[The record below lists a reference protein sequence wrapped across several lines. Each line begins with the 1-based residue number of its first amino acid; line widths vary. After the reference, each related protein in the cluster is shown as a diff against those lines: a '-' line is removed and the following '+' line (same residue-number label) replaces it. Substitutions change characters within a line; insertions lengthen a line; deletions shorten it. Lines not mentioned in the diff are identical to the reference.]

1 MIFWYWFTD
10 MGAIFPTSFEGFVIY
25 LVFML
30 CSFLISSHALADKF
44 IRDILDKQISFTTTQ
59 NL

>member
-10 MGAIFPTSFEGFVIY
+10 MGTIFPTSFEVLVIY

-30 CSFLISSHALADKF
+30 MSFVISSVALAEKF
-44 IRDILDKQISFTTTQ
+44 ISDILDK
-59 NL
+59 